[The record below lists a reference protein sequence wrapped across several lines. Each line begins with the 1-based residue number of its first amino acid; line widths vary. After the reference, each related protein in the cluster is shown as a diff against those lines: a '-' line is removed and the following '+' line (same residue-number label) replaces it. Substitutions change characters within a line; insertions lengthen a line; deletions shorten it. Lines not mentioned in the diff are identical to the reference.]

1 MPLPCQACHSAL
13 LFTVLLCAAS
23 GASAQSPAGLPA
35 GGGLDVRK
43 VVEQRYGAAVGPAA
57 MQRIEGSLATVMLDN
72 VEGGAAGELVPVTF
86 GQVFAPGVLARDA
99 ALHGKTAADTST
111 ILQTDIK
118 ATHPDGSVRHAV
130 ISALVPRP
138 IDKKPLAL
146 ALMTATPSRLSSV
159 GTAKV
164 APLPD
169 PGRLAGGA
177 SVTAVIDG
185 KRYTASLDRLLR
197 GVRTASWLAGPIVN
211 EWHVSGPL
219 RSEAGEEHPHLSARF
234 ALRAYTGT
242 QRARVDITV
251 ENNWAFEPGPRNFTY
266 DAEIRLNDAPAYERS
281 GLVHYHHA
289 RWRKIFWVGGD
300 PGVDVRSNM
309 QDLIASRAVP
319 NYDPEVVVPEAAL
332 AGMQARW
339 RGAHTEPMGTG
350 EATPYM
356 PTTGGRSDI
365 GLLPGWAAAY
375 VVSADIRA
383 KRVTLGTGDLAG
395 SYSVH
400 FRDKRTG
407 RPVSLLDYPYMTVNA
422 RHGDSLNPAS
432 GKHEKVPGCAAE
444 KACATPNDHDLAHQP
459 SLAYLPYLLTGDHYY
474 LEELQFWAMYNVTSS
489 HPGYRDN
496 KKGLLKGEQVRGQAW
511 GLRTLAHAAY
521 ITPDKDA
528 LKQPFLQILESNLD
542 WYTTTY
548 PANPQANKLGVIVN
562 GYALEYNGN
571 TALAP
576 WQDDFFTSA
585 VGHAAELGFAK
596 AQRLLAWKAGF
607 PVARMIGPGTCW
619 IEAAIYAMKVRD
631 TPATPF
637 YTSIGQAY
645 RASHTPEFL
654 ALPCGGA
661 EMAAALKLKT
671 AGDMPSYSDAVV
683 GTPSNLQPALAY
695 AVGVAGADGRKAWER
710 FMARSVKPDYGL
722 GPQFAIVPR

>member
-1 MPLPCQACHSAL
+1 MSLPCKACLPAL
-13 LFTVLLCAAS
+13 LSTVLLCAAVDA
-23 GASAQSPAGLPA
+23 GAQSPTGLPA

-43 VVEQRYGAAVGPAA
+43 VVEQRYGAAVAPAV

-99 ALHGKTAADTST
+99 VLHGKTAADTST
-111 ILQTDIK
+111 IVQTDIK

-138 IDKKPLAL
+138 VARQPLAL

-159 GTAKV
+159 GSVKV

-185 KRYTASLDRLLR
+185 KRYTASLERLLR
-197 GVRTASWLAGPIVN
+197 GGRTASWLAGPIVN

-242 QRARVDITV
+242 QRARIDVTV

-266 DAEIRLNDAPAYERS
+266 DAEIRLNDAPVYTRPA
-281 GLVHYHHA
+281 LVHYHHA
-289 RWRKIFWVGGD
+289 RWRKVFWVGGD

-309 QDLIASRAVP
+309 QDLMASRAVP
-319 NYDPEVVVPEAAL
+319 NYDAEVVVPEAAL

-365 GLLPGWAAAY
+365 GLLPGWAATY

-395 SYSVH
+395 SFQV
-400 FRDKRTG
+400 
-407 RPVSLLDYPYMTVNA
+407 
-422 RHGDSLNPAS
+422 
-432 GKHEKVPGCAAE
+432 AE
-444 KACATPNDHDLAHQP
+444 
-459 SLAYLPYLLTGDHYY
+459 
-474 LEELQFWAMYNVTSS
+474 
-489 HPGYRDN
+489 
-496 KKGLLKGEQVRGQAW
+496 
-511 GLRTLAHAAY
+511 
-521 ITPDKDA
+521 
-528 LKQPFLQILESNLD
+528 
-542 WYTTTY
+542 
-548 PANPQANKLGVIVN
+548 
-562 GYALEYNGN
+562 
-571 TALAP
+571 
-576 WQDDFFTSA
+576 
-585 VGHAAELGFAK
+585 
-596 AQRLLAWKAGF
+596 QREAG
-607 PVARMIGPGTCW
+607 A
-619 IEAAIYAMKVRD
+619 EAAV
-631 TPATPF
+631 
-637 YTSIGQAY
+637 
-645 RASHTPEFL
+645 E
-654 ALPCGGA
+654 
-661 EMAAALKLKT
+661 
-671 AGDMPSYSDAVV
+671 
-683 GTPSNLQPALAY
+683 
-695 AVGVAGADGRKAWER
+695 
-710 FMARSVKPDYGL
+710 
-722 GPQFAIVPR
+722 